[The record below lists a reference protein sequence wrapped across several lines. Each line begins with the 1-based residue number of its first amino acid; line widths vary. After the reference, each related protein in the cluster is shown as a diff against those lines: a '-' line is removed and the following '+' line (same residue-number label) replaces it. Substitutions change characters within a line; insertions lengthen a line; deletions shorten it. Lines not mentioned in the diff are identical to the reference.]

1 MGAFDLGGFGC
12 GAMSDRSRSRS
23 RPRSG
28 PGTPGPVG
36 IPSPSIE
43 QRAITLMFP
52 PTPWCD
58 PAQNASVITL
68 PSAIGHVEDLVIN
81 LQAFQRHLRWTFQNM
96 PPGGWSLGIQS
107 LSLAAL
113 RGDHRGGSRRPGGAY
128 RLDTIEER
136 LVVEL
141 QNLRARA
148 KWERGEGARVLDRAP
163 VWPRWCTTP
172 GAAAGSGSGAE
183 QPMATEHPEQLE
195 TLWEGVP
202 DEELDTDTEIGLRW
216 D

>member
-1 MGAFDLGGFGC
+1 MLNWSAVGAFDLGGFGC

-23 RPRSG
+23 RSRSG

-43 QRAITLMFP
+43 RRARVVP

-81 LQAFQRHLRWTFQNM
+81 LQAFQRHLRYTFQNM

-113 RGDHRGGSRRPGGAY
+113 RGDHGGGSRTPGGAY

-148 KWERGEGARVLDRAP
+148 KWERREGARVLDRAP

-172 GAAAGSGSGAE
+172 GAAAASGAGAE
-183 QPMATEHPEQLE
+183 TEAHRLSLIVPGDGAPGDGAGPEAE
-195 TLWEGVP
+195 
-202 DEELDTDTEIGLRW
+202 
-216 D
+216 